1 MISPA
6 VSQAYSYKEVLQ
18 QAQSCAGPAVYMV
31 VIYVT
36 MNITVPRWQNL
47 EIWNIHYLSK
57 LSSIFVHHQYS
68 SSDNGGKW
76 VMCEHDGDAVSQ
88 DNQCWEK

>member
-6 VSQAYSYKEVLQ
+6 ESQAYSYKEVL

-31 VIYVT
+31 VICVT

-47 EIWNIHYLSK
+47 EI
-57 LSSIFVHHQYS
+57 
-68 SSDNGGKW
+68 
-76 VMCEHDGDAVSQ
+76 
-88 DNQCWEK
+88 